1 MNKIEDRNAEA
12 KARAFQPQTE
22 PQTLVSPSEQ
32 EFIDIKM
39 LAFVTSMSERM
50 IFNLIKDPNFP
61 RLKIGR
67 KLLFEKRAV
76 MDYLIRK
83 YGNWSSGV

>member
-1 MNKIEDRNAEA
+1 MNKIADRNAEV
-12 KARAFQPQTE
+12 RASVFQPASQSFI
-22 PQTLVSPSEQ
+22 SPPEQ

-39 LAFVTSMSERM
+39 LAFVTSISERM
-50 IFNLIKDPNFP
+50 IFNLIKDPDFP

-67 KLLFEKRAV
+67 RVLFDRKAV

-83 YGNWSSGV
+83 YGNW

>member
-1 MNKIEDRNAEA
+1 MNKIDSWNAEA
-12 KARAFQPQTE
+12 KARTFKPQAEFQA
-22 PQTLVSPSEQ
+22 LSSPPKQ

-61 RLKIGR
+61 KLKIGR
-67 KLLFEKRAV
+67 RLLFDKRAV
-76 MDYLIRK
+76 MGYLVKK
-83 YGNWSSGV
+83 YGNW